1 VESQI
6 TDCLLTLAGVHLSDA
21 DFSLILSQN
30 MRTLLNMVP
39 NNIDLSLKTYLNDSN
54 LLQPLEMLGGQSM
67 CDLLIAQPDVLEEKL
82 QAISETEIERL
93 SLLELWISDFS
104 EE

>member
-1 VESQI
+1 
-6 TDCLLTLAGVHLSDA
+6 
-21 DFSLILSQN
+21 
-30 MRTLLNMVP
+30 
-39 NNIDLSLKTYLNDSN
+39 
-54 LLQPLEMLGGQSM
+54 MLDGQSM